1 LPQESIAGGKKKKRI
16 NMGTIFV
23 LPCALIVIVM
33 TVYPLIQ
40 MIVFSF
46 SKVKLPFFELDYVGL
61 ENFIKAVTASSF
73 PTIVKNTVVW
83 TFVSLALR
91 FLLGFT
97 AALLMDTGFKGK
109 TVFRIITLVPWVV
122 PSIVAANLWR
132 WIYNMDNGILN
143 YIIRSIN
150 PDMAINWLGTQQTAL
165 LSVVLA
171 YVWMGFP
178 FIMLMIVAAM
188 QGIPKSLTEAAAV
201 DGANGPQIFFH
212 ITLPS
217 IKRIIGILLVLE
229 IINGFNTFDLLFTM
243 TGGGPGISS
252 ETLGL
257 FIYRTAF
264 TNFNF
269 GRASAIGLMLL
280 IAVMLCFVF
289 YAPFQRRGEKKRAA

>member
-1 LPQESIAGGKKKKRI
+1 MAKDSIAINKQKKRFNI
-16 NMGTIFV
+16 GMFFV
-23 LPCALIVIVM
+23 MPSAIIVLVM
-33 TVYPLIQ
+33 TVYPLVQ

-61 ENFIKAVTASSF
+61 ENFVKAVTSSSF
-73 PTIVKNTVVW
+73 GTIVKNTLVW
-83 TFVSLALR
+83 TLVSLALR
-91 FLLGFT
+91 FLIGFI
-97 AALLMDTGFKGK
+97 AALLMDTGFRGK
-109 TVFRIITLVPWVV
+109 TVFRVITLIPWVV

-143 YIIRSIN
+143 YIIRNIN
-150 PDMAINWLGTQQTAL
+150 PDWAVNWLGTQQTAL
-165 LSVVLA
+165 LSVVIA

-201 DGANGPQIFFH
+201 DGANAAQVLLH

-217 IKRIIGILLVLE
+217 IRRILGILFVLE

-243 TGGGPGISS
+243 TGGGPGTAS

-280 IAVMLCFVF
+280 MVVMICFAF
-289 YAPFQRRGEKKRAA
+289 YAPFQRKGKNNRG